1 VLQLPG
7 RNPVLFG
14 DVGYM
19 RVSTPSV
26 RGKDGKFDVEEA
38 ARRER
43 QLFDLQHDALIA
55 AQVDPG
61 MIYKDRASGKR
72 EDRPELEAC
81 LKALRAGD
89 TLVVWKLDRLGRS
102 LSHLLQIV
110 EGLKTKGAAFR
121 SLTEG
126 MDTTTASGEMLFN
139 LLGTLAQFERA
150 LILERVSAGLASA
163 RKRGRVGG
171 AAFKMT
177 PAKLRLAA
185 ASMVNPGMTIGD
197 LAKEL
202 GVSRQT
208 LYQHVASDGQL
219 RPLGDGRQAQQ

>member
-1 VLQLPG
+1 
-7 RNPVLFG
+7 
-14 DVGYM
+14 
-19 RVSTPSV
+19 
-26 RGKDGKFDVEEA
+26 
-38 ARRER
+38 
-43 QLFDLQHDALIA
+43 
-55 AQVDPG
+55 
-61 MIYKDRASGKR
+61 
-72 EDRPELEAC
+72 
-81 LKALRAGD
+81 
-89 TLVVWKLDRLGRS
+89 
-102 LSHLLQIV
+102 
-110 EGLKTKGAAFR
+110 
-121 SLTEG
+121 

-139 LLGTLAQFERA
+139 LFGTLAQFERA